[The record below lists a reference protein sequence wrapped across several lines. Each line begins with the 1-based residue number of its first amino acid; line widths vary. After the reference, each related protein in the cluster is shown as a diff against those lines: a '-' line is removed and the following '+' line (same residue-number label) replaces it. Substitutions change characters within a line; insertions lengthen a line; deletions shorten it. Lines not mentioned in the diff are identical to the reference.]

1 MARPHLTLRL
11 VNVSLRPTREQQDT
25 TDSFRRSSS
34 AVFPHLSITRP
45 SAQRSQHH
53 QLIVCMLMTSSCF
66 FIDCCSLCILLAVRS
81 VRTTNAILRQ
91 QFKDHLSTEDD
102 HQEDHV
108 TLGSPETSEFQSCY
122 GPEEVE
128 MLGVH
133 IAIFSRFEYA
143 NYQE

>member
-1 MARPHLTLRL
+1 
-11 VNVSLRPTREQQDT
+11 
-25 TDSFRRSSS
+25 
-34 AVFPHLSITRP
+34 
-45 SAQRSQHH
+45 
-53 QLIVCMLMTSSCF
+53 MTSSCF

-122 GPEEVE
+122 GPEGVE
-128 MLGVH
+128 MFGVH

-143 NYQE
+143 NYQEELFLTVFVLSLLLITLNFVYGVGLYRVCYHILYCSSAWKPS